1 MSLVMRTLLGLVF
14 ASMAA
19 VAWADAEAPAPA
31 EPAPVE
37 EPAPAPEPPPP
48 PPEPEP
54 APAPEP
60 EAEAPAEEVPGNR
73 FYAGAGLGLVEN
85 DIADD
90 SGTVTTANLRAG
102 YFVLPWLA
110 VEGQVNAGLSEADL
124 DRAQNTEIDLKRS
137 VGIYLKPHY
146 NFGPLD
152 LFASIG
158 YADVEAEVSGL
169 PTGTEDVG
177 DSGLSYGI
185 GTRIA
190 TSAGAFDFE
199 YMNLMDDGPVTIEG
213 LFFTYNR
220 FFF

>member
-1 MSLVMRTLLGLVF
+1 MSLVTRILLGLVF

-19 VAWADAEAPAPA
+19 VAWADVEAPAPA
-31 EPAPVE
+31 EPAPAE

-48 PPEPEP
+48 PEEP

-60 EAEAPAEEVPGNR
+60 EAEAPAEEAPGNR
-73 FYAGAGLGLVEN
+73 FYAGGGLGLVEN
-85 DIADD
+85 DIASD
-90 SGTVTTANLRAG
+90 SGTVPALNLRAG

-110 VEGQVNAGLSEADL
+110 VEGQLNAGLSEADL

-137 VGIYLKPHY
+137 LGIYLKPHF

-158 YADVEAEVSGL
+158 YADVDAEVNGL
-169 PTGTEDVG
+169 PPGVDGDVG
-177 DSGLSYGI
+177 DSGLSYGF

-199 YMNLMDDGPVTIEG
+199 YMKLLDERSADIEG

-220 FFF
+220 FF